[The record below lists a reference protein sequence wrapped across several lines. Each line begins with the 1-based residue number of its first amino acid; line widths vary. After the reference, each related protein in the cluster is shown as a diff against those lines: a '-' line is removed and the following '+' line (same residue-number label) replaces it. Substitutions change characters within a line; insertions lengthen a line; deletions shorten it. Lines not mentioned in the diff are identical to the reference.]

1 MSNTN
6 PIQVLINEHDVIVT
20 AEEIIKSLN
29 HTWQNNETLY
39 CENVKKLIT
48 FFRQY
53 SDEFHHKK
61 EEDILFKE
69 LMNNPDFLLKDII
82 TELEN
87 HHEMFREAVAE
98 IEENIN
104 NKEFEKA
111 QKNLSS
117 FINDLLDHIA
127 VENDELFSMA
137 ESLYDE
143 EELRRIYFLFEDKER
158 ELGPERKK
166 ALAESLKTIKQ

>member
-1 MSNTN
+1 MNNTN

-20 AEEIIKSLN
+20 AEEIINLIN
-29 HTWQNNETLY
+29 NTWQQNEEKY
-39 CENVKKLIT
+39 IENVKKLIL
-48 FFRQY
+48 FFREY

-82 TELEN
+82 SELEN
-87 HHEMFREAVAE
+87 HHEMFRETVVE
-98 IEENIN
+98 IEEAIN

-111 QKNLSS
+111 QKKLNS

-143 EELRRIYFLFEDKER
+143 DELKRIFFLFEDKER
-158 ELGPERKK
+158 ELGVERKA
-166 ALAESLKTIKQ
+166 ALADSLKTIAK